1 MTEAA
6 SLRVLL
12 VDDDS
17 ALRMMFSA
25 LLQAA
30 GMIVEAEAED
40 GRQALDLFKSLHPD
54 VVLMDLNMPEMDGLE
69 ALKAIRQESADARV
83 IMLSGLRDED
93 VLQRCVEA
101 GAVGDI
107 RKDKPVTNLANT
119 VRRLYEDSRN

>member
-93 VLQRCVEA
+93 VLQSCVEA
-101 GAVGDI
+101 GAVGYI